1 MKSRLHH
8 APRNDP
14 MKCVQR
20 RDGKVLRVRTEAA
33 DDMVA
38 TGDFKF
44 VPKSAW
50 KAQEHKEKKAA

>member
-8 APRNDP
+8 APRCDS
-14 MKCVQR
+14 MKVVER
-20 RDGKVLRVRTEAA
+20 LSDHKLKRVRTEAA
-33 DDMVA
+33 DAMVK

-50 KAQEHKEKKAA
+50 KLRATDRA